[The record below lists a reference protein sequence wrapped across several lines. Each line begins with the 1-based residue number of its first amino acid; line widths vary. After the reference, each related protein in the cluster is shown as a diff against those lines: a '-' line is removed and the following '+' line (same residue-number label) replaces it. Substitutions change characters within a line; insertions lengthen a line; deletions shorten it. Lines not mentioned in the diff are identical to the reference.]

1 MTVHH
6 EDPGFDALAKDL
18 TARTGVSLASYKPK
32 CLRRRI
38 AVRMRACG
46 VHTYDEYRGVL
57 ASTPDE
63 VGRLHDALTINVTRF
78 FRNPETWEAVK
89 NAVLPGL
96 LAKNG
101 PVRAW
106 SAGCSSGEEAHTMAM
121 LWAEAVERAGHPE
134 WLDRL
139 QIDATDIDRE
149 CMLRARAGTYRADAF
164 VESPPRLVER
174 WTRPEGESRVV
185 DARLRARIQVSPFD
199 LTQDPVPP
207 RRYDLVACR
216 NVVIYFDRPTQERLF
231 AGFHDALVPGGILVL
246 GKVETLVG
254 PARDLLE
261 LVDVRER
268 IYRRPA

>member
-1 MTVHH
+1 MTVA
-6 EDPGFDALAKDL
+6 EDAEFDRLAKDL
-18 TARTGVSLASYKPK
+18 TARTGVSLAAYKPK

-57 ASTPDE
+57 ASTPGE
-63 VGRLHDALTINVTRF
+63 VERLHDALTINVTRF
-78 FRNPETWEAVK
+78 FRNPETWEA
-89 NAVLPGL
+89 ARSSVLPGL

-121 LWAEAVERAGHPE
+121 LWADAAERAGHAD

-139 QIDATDIDRE
+139 SIDATDIDRE
-149 CMLRARAGTYRADAF
+149 CMQRARVGRYRTDAF
-164 VESPPRLVER
+164 VESPPKLVDR
-174 WTRPEGESRVV
+174 WTRAEGDGRIV
-185 DARLRARIQVSPFD
+185 DARLRARITVSTLD
-199 LTQDPVPP
+199 LTRDALPV

-216 NVVIYFDRPTQERLF
+216 NVVIYFDRVTQERLF
-231 AGFHDALVPGGILVL
+231 VGFHDALVPGGTLIL